1 MKMIP
6 STPYPTRSNAE
17 KALFDR
23 LRMAFETGSGPRL
36 TAFHSM
42 NLTRHPENRFG
53 EADFVIVGPAG
64 VLVLEVKGG
73 RISCEAGDW
82 FTVNQFGEHNRL
94 NRSPFSQAESAMHAL
109 RKRVEAELPPA
120 LWSQLTW
127 GYGVVFP
134 DCDWTVSSVEW
145 EPVMV
150 ADSRKMRD
158 LERWLTGLYR
168 FWRDRDQHRHHD
180 AGHEAVAA
188 VNAVL
193 RPEFDVGIPLHVT
206 LDGLEQRAASL
217 TADQMTLMDFVEGRA
232 RVICSGGAGTGKTF
246 LALELA
252 RRWSASGSKVLLACQ
267 SPWLKRWLEKKCAIP
282 GVTVSLARAVRTA
295 ARRAHVDRFDALI
308 VDEGQDLLDM
318 SALEQLDGALKD
330 GLEQGRWCFFHD
342 FNNQAGYWTPDPDA
356 LALLQSYCPDP
367 APLPLRK
374 NCRNTLQIMGKIQTL
389 LGADMGS
396 RGTGDGPEVIDRD
409 AADREAAASILAD
422 ELRRLTGPGGLAF
435 SEITL
440 LSPLPLA
447 ESSVSL
453 LPDRVS
459 ADIIE
464 LDEYALLSFPPGG
477 ISFAEIKQFKGLE
490 NECVILVDLPRP
502 VNPDASLPDHYVGM
516 TRARSLLITIFMPA
530 DPERS
535 AG

>member
-1 MKMIP
+1 MRMIP

-23 LRMAFETGSGPRL
+23 LRMAFETGAGPRL

-42 NLTRHPENRFG
+42 NLTRHPQNRFG
-53 EADFVIVGPAG
+53 EADFVIVGAPG
-64 VLVLEVKGG
+64 VLVLEIKGG
-73 RISCEAGDW
+73 GISCESGEW
-82 FTVNQFGEHNRL
+82 STVNQFGERIRL
-94 NRSPFSQAESAMHAL
+94 KRSPFSQAESAMHAL
-109 RKRVEAELPPA
+109 RKRVEFELPPA

-134 DCDWTVSSVEW
+134 DCDWTVSSAEW

-150 ADSRKMRD
+150 ADCRKMRD

-168 FWRDRDQHRHHD
+168 FWRGRDQHRQRD
-180 AGHEAVAA
+180 AGDEAVAA
-188 VNAVL
+188 VNALL
-193 RPEFDVGIPLHVT
+193 RPTFDVGIPLRVT
-206 LDGLEQRAASL
+206 LDGLEQRAVSL

-232 RVICSGGAGTGKTF
+232 RVICTGGAGTGKTF

-252 RRWSASGSKVLLACQ
+252 RRWSASGNKVLLACQ
-267 SPWLKRWLEKKCAIP
+267 SPWLKRWLEKHFAIP
-282 GVTVSLARAVRTA
+282 GVTVSQARAVRTA
-295 ARRAHVDRFDALI
+295 ARRAQVDRFDALI

-318 SALEQLDGALKD
+318 DALEQLDGALQA
-330 GLEQGRWCFFHD
+330 GLERGRWCFFHD

-374 NCRNTLQIMGKIQTL
+374 NCRNTRQIMVRVQTL
-389 LGADMGS
+389 LGAEMGS
-396 RGTGDGPEVIDRD
+396 RGTGDGPEVIHHS
-409 AADREAAASILAD
+409 AADREVAASLLAD
-422 ELRRLTGPGGLAF
+422 ELRRLTGPEGPNA

-453 LPDRVS
+453 LPERLS

-464 LDEYALLSFPPGG
+464 LDEYALLNFPPDG

-502 VNPDASLPDHYVGM
+502 VHPDASVPDHYVGM
-516 TRARSLLITIFMPA
+516 TRARSLLITIFI
-530 DPERS
+530 S
-535 AG
+535 AGSR